1 MMQMM
6 DLVNYANNNYAVT
19 GADVAEAS
27 SRSASVAKTLGLDM
41 KELFA
46 IIVAGQE
53 PLQNASKVGTGIKTI
68 LQNLTGLKTSAKDG
82 SISMN
87 KTALA
92 IEKIAGIK
100 MTDANGQMRDT
111 FEILSDIGK
120 IWDTLSKDNKSAL
133 AEAIAGI

>member
-1 MMQMM
+1 MKMEETSRGE
-6 DLVNYANNNYAVT
+6 DKRLNGNNN
-19 GADVAEAS
+19 S
-27 SRSASVAKTLGLDM
+27 
-41 KELFA
+41 
-46 IIVAGQE
+46 
-53 PLQNASKVGTGIKTI
+53 
-68 LQNLTGLKTSAKDG
+68 

>member
-1 MMQMM
+1 
-6 DLVNYANNNYAVT
+6 
-19 GADVAEAS
+19 
-27 SRSASVAKTLGLDM
+27 
-41 KELFA
+41 
-46 IIVAGQE
+46 
-53 PLQNASKVGTGIKTI
+53 
-68 LQNLTGLKTSAKDG
+68 
-82 SISMN
+82 MN

-111 FEILSDIGK
+111 FEILSDIGE